1 MTRNTRR
8 NAQNTERRP
17 AAPRWTDEEE
27 EIILDEIGKSPTNVK
42 IALLAAAEKLPARTF
57 YACSGHWY
65 TKMANRED
73 VIGKLTIGRYTTV
86 VNKTRLKPEQTNT
99 HKKSLSKAVWDAI
112 VGFIFRRNTND

>member
-8 NAQNTERRP
+8 NAQNVERRP

-27 EIILDEIGKSPTNVK
+27 EVILDEIGKSPTNVK
-42 IALLAAAEKLPARTF
+42 IALLAAAEKLPTRTF